1 MTKKSS
7 KPVVGTPKAT
17 KAIIGILESPAP
29 APVVPVPVVIHVPLE
44 ERVTTLLS
52 EYRAGQEGSR
62 AAAKGAKLAR
72 DMMVSFLKGLYS
84 TAQQLRAVLTFLSPD
99 DADLVV
105 SWVHPEKDEEFDLSS
120 LDMSLEIAGLKE
132 AISTFPPEQQKE
144 AALALVNFVRKA
156 IVPKKAK

>member
-1 MTKKSS
+1 MTKKSNT
-7 KPVVGTPKAT
+7 PVAPIVPTPA
-17 KAIIGILESPAP
+17 SAP
-29 APVVPVPVVIHVPLE
+29 AAPAVPVVIHVPLE

-84 TAQQLRAVLTFLSPD
+84 TAQALRAVLTFLSPE

-105 SWVHPEKDEEFDLSS
+105 SWVHPTKDAAFDLSS
-120 LDMSLEIAGLKE
+120 LDLSLEVAGLKE
-132 AISTFPPEQQKE
+132 AVSTFPAEQQADARK
-144 AALALVNFVRKA
+144 ALVEFVRKA
-156 IVPKKAK
+156 LAPAKVK